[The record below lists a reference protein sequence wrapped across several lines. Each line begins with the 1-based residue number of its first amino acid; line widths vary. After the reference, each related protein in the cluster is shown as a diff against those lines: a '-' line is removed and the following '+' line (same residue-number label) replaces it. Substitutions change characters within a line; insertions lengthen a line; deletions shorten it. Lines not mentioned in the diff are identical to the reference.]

1 MSHGLPPDKSVGARP
16 SVQEKTAG
24 TGNCGMS
31 PRGGTNVDD
40 QSLKVPVNLREQSL
54 YSLYS
59 LFEKGLRIHFSEYDA
74 YYKALTDRGTAIK
87 ACSKVW
93 STEVDSNEHQ
103 EAVMQAVVIT
113 RHNTL
118 TVIESMLMLMAVAD
132 ELESV
137 DNPPWDNPTM
147 KSTVKLL
154 LDKLMGSLQS
164 DPINYDWTRTV
175 VLYQKLLIKSEDMKD
190 IPPVKPVKP
199 APRLSFGGLTV
210 IRWKDQTIGGQTIP
224 EDTFS
229 FGGALPGTKVIHVP
243 PVKPVPS
250 FSFGGQ
256 TKEAADERGVY
267 DVEKAKD
274 VEEEAAAIKRA
285 EKKKAKRIRRQAAS
299 EEIAGGKAD
308 AKQAEDK
315 EAAKK
320 KIAAEKAAI
329 DNDEADKKM
338 KTAEKVAVRQKE
350 ATEQAL
356 AERIAV
362 AKADADAR
370 KKAEDELDSE
380 MRAMEKKANDGKR
393 AVKGRGRGP
402 LKGNQADV
410 GKRDKARLNVIKEK
424 IEMEKKRQVDE
435 DKVRQR
441 ATERDANRNGRSDM
455 FMNSLRIL
463 QERRLADRTVMKRLE
478 VQRREEE
485 EAQINRDLAY
495 ERTRIQWVESIWNQ
509 VEKKKAKAMRRCE
522 KEETRR
528 NVQSELFHVQ
538 WKKESDKWRSQWDL
552 WMVQLGG
559 VPATLIGLERAVRY
573 NGKPC
578 IILKQLQ
585 DTEDRYQVKLENGR
599 MLSVEA
605 KNVRT
610 DRAIPIRGAIGR
622 KEGMMNKEKA
632 MQKKQRRQINR
643 IKKALVYWKK
653 RPLIQGT
660 SSPSKQSRQIRP
672 STRVLHVRTF
682 DLKRRSTRRGKMK
695 LSTVVAKRASK
706 KGQNIRSSTRRMK
719 DKNEE
724 KDWWKTQIN
733 SNRNWKRKS
742 LKGSTDVYLL
752 KRTIELE
759 ID

>member
-1 MSHGLPPDKSVGARP
+1 
-16 SVQEKTAG
+16 
-24 TGNCGMS
+24 
-31 PRGGTNVDD
+31 
-40 QSLKVPVNLREQSL
+40 
-54 YSLYS
+54 
-59 LFEKGLRIHFSEYDA
+59 
-74 YYKALTDRGTAIK
+74 
-87 ACSKVW
+87 
-93 STEVDSNEHQ
+93 
-103 EAVMQAVVIT
+103 
-113 RHNTL
+113 
-118 TVIESMLMLMAVAD
+118 
-132 ELESV
+132 
-137 DNPPWDNPTM
+137 
-147 KSTVKLL
+147 
-154 LDKLMGSLQS
+154 
-164 DPINYDWTRTV
+164 
-175 VLYQKLLIKSEDMKD
+175 MKD

-224 EDTFS
+224 DDTFS
-229 FGGALPGTKVIHVP
+229 FGGAVPGTKVIHVP
-243 PVKPVPS
+243 PVKPVPSFSFGGQTKHDPRSSFGEQTKDIPPVKPAPS

-320 KIAAEKAAI
+320 KIAADKAAI
-329 DNDEADKKM
+329 DNDEADKKV

-410 GKRDKARLNVIKEK
+410 GKKDKARLNVIKEK

-441 ATERDANRNGRSDM
+441 ATERDAHRNGRSDM